1 MEHITVPRFAYLIMS
16 CGSWDTKYTNLMREL
31 IKELKEALLGY
42 VKGSYIYGIISPQR
56 VNENNSKYDWIELL
70 KSVKWKETNYD
81 DKTINANNKKVRF
94 IKNLELLP
102 YSISAKRPTPLLSV
116 CGIVFSDR
124 SEVKKKILDHY
135 EYDNMSKQKSEFDY
149 YINIDNLDKVFYD
162 SSNRLM
168 ETYRKLDDTFN
179 IVFSVSTVTDKN
191 IPDCPECNGNGHN
204 HCPEC
209 DSTGKIVC
217 EHCSGNG
224 FLLCENCEG
233 VGEIQYN
240 AGNYAN
246 GEPRIKTK
254 ICPICEGK
262 GKIYCNNCNGKGEKN
277 CKKCHGEGEVICEK
291 CHGSGKKVNGP
302 IMREV
307 QYFEDHYY
315 FEKEVLLNVV
325 TDNNPDSEKFEF
337 KKKIKNNE
345 KRKVEGIL
353 SMIDFNVTEE
363 WLHSL
368 QVSQLY
374 QAPGKIIID
383 NKKQIGDELFALGDE
398 YKILYDNIQEKIL
411 HIEKEHSKEDVN
423 TVCVLEKHFTISPIT
438 VISVH
443 YTDFDGSRSE
453 IEFYVW
459 ENLIWCD
466 CYEELIFWKLLSL
479 KIKKVIS

>member
-1 MEHITVPRFAYLIMS
+1 MEHITVPHFAYLIMS

-277 CKKCHGEGEVICEK
+277 CKKCHGEGEV
-291 CHGSGKKVNGP
+291 
-302 IMREV
+302 
-307 QYFEDHYY
+307 
-315 FEKEVLLNVV
+315 
-325 TDNNPDSEKFEF
+325 T
-337 KKKIKNNE
+337 
-345 KRKVEGIL
+345 
-353 SMIDFNVTEE
+353 
-363 WLHSL
+363 
-368 QVSQLY
+368 
-374 QAPGKIIID
+374 
-383 NKKQIGDELFALGDE
+383 
-398 YKILYDNIQEKIL
+398 
-411 HIEKEHSKEDVN
+411 
-423 TVCVLEKHFTISPIT
+423 
-438 VISVH
+438 
-443 YTDFDGSRSE
+443 
-453 IEFYVW
+453 
-459 ENLIWCD
+459 
-466 CYEELIFWKLLSL
+466 
-479 KIKKVIS
+479 